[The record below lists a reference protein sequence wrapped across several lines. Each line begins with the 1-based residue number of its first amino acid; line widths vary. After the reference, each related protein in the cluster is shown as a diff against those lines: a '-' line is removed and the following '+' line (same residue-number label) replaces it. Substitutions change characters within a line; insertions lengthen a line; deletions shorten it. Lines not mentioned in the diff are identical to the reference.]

1 MIVVS
6 EKMLLLIII
15 PLSLHIQN
23 MPIPM
28 INALKKHTEMGKNN
42 LQEKD
47 VSWKKT
53 NNCKNIIDKYFYKM
67 NKNIY
72 NNNDNNYYG
81 EMFKI
86 FGYPATLI
94 IINNKFNYVEE
105 FIINK
110 NLMLMFDAAPLMR
123 YTYYKNFKKLNIKKA
138 KNKDIFLII

>member
-53 NNCKNIIDKYFYKM
+53 NNCKNIIDKYFYITVALAVRGELSSVFGNDLLKTD
-67 NKNIY
+67 IY
-72 NNNDNNYYG
+72 
-81 EMFKI
+81 
-86 FGYPATLI
+86 
-94 IINNKFNYVEE
+94 
-105 FIINK
+105 
-110 NLMLMFDAAPLMR
+110 
-123 YTYYKNFKKLNIKKA
+123 
-138 KNKDIFLII
+138 

>member
-1 MIVVS
+1 
-6 EKMLLLIII
+6 MLLLIII

-28 INALKKHTEMGKNN
+28 INALKKHTQIGINN
-42 LQEKD
+42 LQEQD
-47 VSWKKT
+47 VSWEKT
-53 NNCKNIIDKYFYKM
+53 NNCKNIVDKYFYKM

-81 EMFKI
+81 EMFI
-86 FGYPATLI
+86 MFGYPATLI

-110 NLMLMFDAAPLMR
+110 NLILMFDIGSLMR
-123 YTYYKNFKKLNIKKA
+123 WSFYKNFKNLNIKKA
-138 KNKDIFLII
+138 INKDIFLII